1 MTHCN
6 CIKYLCLDRL
16 SKTLKPGSIPT
27 INLPK
32 KSHEESKPS
41 TSRRVIENKELVLS
55 KAYKNIND
63 LKSKISKLV
72 LKIWSR
78 KDDDNA
84 CTLDYYDGK
93 HALPLYS
100 VKIDSG
106 LGFTVAAFGWFL
118 PDNHRIYMERK
129 HSVTYV

>member
-1 MTHCN
+1 MMTHCN
-6 CIKYLCLDRL
+6 CIKSLCLDHL
-16 SKTLKPGSIPT
+16 SKTLKPGSIPN

-41 TSRRVIENKELVLS
+41 TSRGVIEKKELVPS
-55 KAYKNIND
+55 RAYKNIND
-63 LKSKISKLV
+63 LKSNVSKLV
-72 LKIWSR
+72 LKGWSR

-84 CTLDYYDGK
+84 CTLDYYDSK

-106 LGFTVAAFGWFL
+106 LGFTVAAFSWFL
-118 PDNHRIYMERK
+118 RQSPHLHGI
-129 HSVTYV
+129 

>member
-6 CIKYLCLDRL
+6 CIKSLCLDRL

-41 TSRRVIENKELVLS
+41 TSRWVIEKKELMVPS

-63 LKSKISKLV
+63 LKSKVSKLV
-72 LKIWSR
+72 LKGWSR
-78 KDDDNA
+78 KDDDMMIMRV
-84 CTLDYYDGK
+84 L
-93 HALPLYS
+93 
-100 VKIDSG
+100 
-106 LGFTVAAFGWFL
+106 
-118 PDNHRIYMERK
+118 
-129 HSVTYV
+129 